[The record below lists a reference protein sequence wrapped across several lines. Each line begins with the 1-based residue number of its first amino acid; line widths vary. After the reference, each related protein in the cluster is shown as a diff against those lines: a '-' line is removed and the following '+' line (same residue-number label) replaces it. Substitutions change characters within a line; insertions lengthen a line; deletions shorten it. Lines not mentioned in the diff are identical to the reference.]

1 MREIVF
7 DTETTGFEPGEGHRI
22 VEIGL
27 VELMDHFPTGRS
39 KQFYLNPER
48 DVPIESQRV
57 HGLSAEF
64 LADKPL
70 FAHVADEFLEFVG
83 DAVLVIHN
91 ASFDMKF
98 INAELIRVGRTPLSM
113 ARTVDTIEIAK
124 RKLPGARYSL
134 DELCRRFSIDLSA
147 REKHGAL
154 LDAELTA
161 QVYLELVGGRQR
173 GLALA
178 PVEIAVEQ
186 QGCVRVIDQGP
197 GIPEAER
204 ELIFQRFWRGDRQ
217 RADGAGLG
225 LSIVRGVV
233 EDHGGTIEVADQPTG
248 GTQFTMCLALAKPGF
263 SSRNE
268 AIDSKNPSQL
278 QPTSS

>member
-57 HGLSAEF
+57 HGLSGEF

-70 FAHVADEFLEFVG
+70 FCHIVEEFLEFVG

-98 INAELIRVGRTPLSM
+98 INAELTRVGRTPLSM

-124 RKLPGARYSL
+124 RKIPGARYSL
-134 DELCRRFSIDLSA
+134 DELCKRFSIDLSA

-178 PVEIAVEQ
+178 PVEIAVQKQ
-186 QGCVRVIDQGP
+186 QGDVSR
-197 GIPEAER
+197 A
-204 ELIFQRFWRGDRQ
+204 RQ
-217 RADGAGLG
+217 RPHPLLPRITAEEIARHAAF
-225 LSIVRGVV
+225 I
-233 EDHGGTIEVADQPTG
+233 
-248 GTQFTMCLALAKPGF
+248 AK
-263 SSRNE
+263 
-268 AIDSKNPSQL
+268 
-278 QPTSS
+278 

>member
-64 LADKPL
+64 LSDKPL
-70 FAHVADEFLEFVG
+70 FAHIADEFLEFVG

-98 INAELIRVGRTPLSM
+98 INAELNRVGRTPLSM

-134 DELCRRFSIDLSA
+134 DELCKRFSIDLSA

-178 PVEIAVEQ
+178 PVEIAVERQ
-186 QGCVRVIDQGP
+186 H
-197 GIPEAER
+197 AEIGR
-204 ELIFQRFWRGDRQ
+204 ARQ
-217 RADGAGLG
+217 RPHALLPRITAEEIARHAAFIATELGAEP
-225 LSIVRGVV
+225 IW
-233 EDHGGTIEVADQPTG
+233 
-248 GTQFTMCLALAKPGF
+248 ALA
-263 SSRNE
+263 
-268 AIDSKNPSQL
+268 AM
-278 QPTSS
+278 